1 MRHISWAGKSPDPA
15 WIVRAGQLLEDM
27 KNAEDVAAR
36 NKIIDDNSALWG
48 EIKDWLLSLSHKKCW
63 FSEAKDC
70 FNHWH
75 VEHFRPKKSARD
87 ADGTTSDGYWWLAF
101 DWTNYRICGGVGNT
115 KKGTYFPLRPATNRI
130 PPFGDIRLE
139 DPLLLDPA
147 DVDDPGLL
155 GFDVEGRARAAP
167 GVTHPWELERVAFSV
182 TRLKLD
188 YGPLESGRRTV
199 WADCWARI
207 ETYLDELSKYHAD
220 QQNAY
225 AKAGFKQ
232 AMRDIRSMLE
242 PDQQFSAVAR
252 ACILAFPDKRVAG
265 VLQST

>member
-1 MRHISWAGKSPDPA
+1 MRHISRTGKAPDAA
-15 WIVRAGQLLEDM
+15 WLARAGELLEDM
-27 KNAEDVAAR
+27 KNAATTAERHA
-36 NKIIDDNSALWG
+36 IIDSHAAFWG
-48 EIKDWLLSLSHKKCW
+48 EIKDWLLSLSYGKCW

-75 VEHFRPKKSARD
+75 VEHFRPKKTARD
-87 ADGTTSDGYWWLAF
+87 ADGTSCDGYWWLAF

-115 KKGTYFPLRPATNRI
+115 KKGTFFPLRPTSNRI
-130 PPFGDIRLE
+130 APFGDTRLE
-139 DPLLLDPA
+139 DQLLLDPA

-167 GVTHPWELERVAFSV
+167 GVTNPWELERVAYSV

-188 YGPLESGRRTV
+188 YGPLEAKRKTV
-199 WADCWARI
+199 WAECWTRI
-207 ETYLDELSKYHAD
+207 ETYLDELTKYHSD

-232 AMRDIRSMLE
+232 AMLDIRSMVE
-242 PDQQFSAVAR
+242 PDQELSAVAR
-252 ACILAFPDKRVAG
+252 ACVLAFPDKRVAG
-265 VLQST
+265 VLQTT